1 MTSSTPM
8 QGVTTVYR
16 TRSILGPLTTVFNAP
31 PECALAGVAGTP
43 LSIGFRG
50 QTCVGDSLA
59 DESVCWP
66 AATAA
71 APAAST
77 PLNGWGFYSPGISC
91 PAGYTTACDATQ
103 GYRTGWQMQFTM
115 EEGET
120 AVGCCPTYVMATS
133 SFSRCHA
140 LNSNDYMCIF
150 IVAIL
155 VRGSQMVRL
164 ASQPPQ
170 RWFRQPVVLRATLS
184 RQTSP
189 RFPSST
195 QAPTLRT
202 HLRVPYRDSPLPHP

>member
-1 MTSSTPM
+1 MSCPAHVIPTLLPVFSLLGFPHQSRISAPRIIHSRCHVVVMTSSTPV

-50 QTCVGDSLA
+50 QTCVGDTLA

-71 APAAST
+71 APSAST

-120 AVGCCPTYVMATS
+120 AVGCCPT
-133 SFSRCHA
+133 
-140 LNSNDYMCIF
+140 
-150 IVAIL
+150 
-155 VRGSQMVRL
+155 
-164 ASQPPQ
+164 
-170 RWFRQPVVLRATLS
+170 
-184 RQTSP
+184 
-189 RFPSST
+189 
-195 QAPTLRT
+195 
-202 HLRVPYRDSPLPHP
+202 